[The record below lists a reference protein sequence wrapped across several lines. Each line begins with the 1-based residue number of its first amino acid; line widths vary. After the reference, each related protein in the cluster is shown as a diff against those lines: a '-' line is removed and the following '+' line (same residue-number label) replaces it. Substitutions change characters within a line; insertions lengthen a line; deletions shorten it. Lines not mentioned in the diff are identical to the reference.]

1 MPRKYT
7 VHQVIE
13 RRGYVYRALI
23 STQIKENPYLSKY
36 VIDILSD
43 CVVDWYARE
52 KVKKLANPFYQIQ
65 KCPLSLEAIRVVSEY
80 LYKLNFI
87 KNGNANDPDVYSDTL

>member
-7 VHQVIE
+7 VRQVVEKRNFIW
-13 RRGYVYRALI
+13 RALV
-23 STQIKENPYLSKY
+23 STQIKENPYMSKY

-43 CVVDWYARE
+43 CVVDWYSRE
-52 KVKKLANPFYQIQ
+52 KTKKLSNPFYIIQ
-65 KCPLSLEAIRVVSEY
+65 KCPLSLEGIRVVSEY

-87 KNGNANDPDVYSDTL
+87 RNGNANDPDVYSDVL